1 MITLARWE
9 WFEQWQAERV
19 KKRGDDYES
28 FKSAIG
34 ERIWRQVLAMYPQL
48 EDKVR
53 LSCVPDV
60 MSRLFMIITPRTGS
74 TVVSKRFM
82 TVYC

>member
-1 MITLARWE
+1 MCTVITLARWE

-34 ERIWRQVLAMYPQL
+34 ERIWRQVLAMFPQL

-53 LSCVPDV
+53 ALYAADV
-60 MSRLFMIITPRTGS
+60 TFNHHAYSLLFS
-74 TVVSKRFM
+74 NNVLV
-82 TVYC
+82 

>member
-1 MITLARWE
+1 MCTVITLARWE

-34 ERIWRQVLAMYPQL
+34 ERIWRQVLAMFPQL

-53 LSCVPDV
+53 LSCVADV
-60 MSRLFMIITPRTGS
+60 
-74 TVVSKRFM
+74 TVV
-82 TVYC
+82 CHAAHC